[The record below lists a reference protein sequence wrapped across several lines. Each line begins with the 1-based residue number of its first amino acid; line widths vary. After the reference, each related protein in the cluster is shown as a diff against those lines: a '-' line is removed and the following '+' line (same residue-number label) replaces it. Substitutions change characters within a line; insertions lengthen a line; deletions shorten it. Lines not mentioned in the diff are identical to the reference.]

1 MIVVGM
7 ALSLTSVGILCM
19 TISVEERRIGIKMG
33 MERWFKMKEGKCRM
47 PFGRIHYPKPQSW
60 EHENTL
66 GINICVEVK
75 WD

>member
-1 MIVVGM
+1 
-7 ALSLTSVGILCM
+7 
-19 TISVEERRIGIKMG
+19 
-33 MERWFKMKEGKCRM
+33 MKEEKKNARM

-60 EHENTL
+60 EHEKTL

>member
-1 MIVVGM
+1 MW
-7 ALSLTSVGILCM
+7 L
-19 TISVEERRIGIKMG
+19 
-33 MERWFKMKEGKCRM
+33 KMKGEKKNARM

-75 WD
+75 WDQKNIYLAAWGYVTKRKY